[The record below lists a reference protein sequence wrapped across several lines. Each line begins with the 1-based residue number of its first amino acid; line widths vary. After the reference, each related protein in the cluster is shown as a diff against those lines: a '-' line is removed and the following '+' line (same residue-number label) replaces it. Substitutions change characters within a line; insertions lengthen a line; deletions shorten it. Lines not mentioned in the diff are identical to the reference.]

1 MVYIHKLYKWCIHI
15 VYFIGGTC
23 IFQDFYRIL
32 QVIASTN
39 LRKMRKIFL
48 YCLLLISLAGL
59 FSRLAAQNITFKHL
73 STDNGLSQISVNDI
87 YVDENNLIWI
97 GTREGLNCYD
107 GNDITIYRLEKENPY
122 SLFSNHL
129 LRITGDREG
138 HLYLLCMEGVA
149 SFDMDTRRFTTLLS
163 GKVDAMTYH
172 KGLYIACGNEIFH
185 YNKETGNFDSFF
197 RLSSASGSIS
207 SLFFDSS
214 KRLWIGTEHDG
225 LYRWKEGQEALHLVS
240 AQHVSSIFEDSSRNI
255 WVGTWNGGIFLF
267 DSNDTMRN
275 LRASLSGEP
284 SLSSDFVRCFQ
295 EDNKGNIWIGTEAGL
310 DCMDIV
316 TGRLLHYGERVDSYG
331 LTHSSVWCMQKD
343 DQGTIWAGTY
353 FGGVNYFNPEYAIY
367 RFSGKGRSL
376 LRG

>member
-1 MVYIHKLYKWCIHI
+1 MVYTY
-15 VYFIGGTC
+15 C
-23 IFQDFYRIL
+23 IFYWGHLYISRFLSNIAGNSFYE
-32 QVIASTN
+32 SK
-39 LRKMRKIFL
+39 KMRKIFL

-172 KGLYIACGNEIFH
+172 KGLYIACGNEIFITI
-185 YNKETGNFDSFF
+185 KKLVILIVFPSFF
-197 RLSSASGSIS
+197 CQWEYFI
-207 SLFFDSS
+207 FIFDSS

-240 AQHVSSIFEDSSRNI
+240 AQHVSSILKI
-255 WVGTWNGGIFLF
+255 LHVIFGSGPGMEVFSFL
-267 DSNDTMRN
+267 TAMIRCVIYVHLYQVN
-275 LRASLSGEP
+275 LPCLPISYAVFKKTIGE
-284 SLSSDFVRCFQ
+284 
-295 EDNKGNIWIGTEAGL
+295 I
-310 DCMDIV
+310 
-316 TGRLLHYGERVDSYG
+316 YG
-331 LTHSSVWCMQKD
+331 
-343 DQGTIWAGTY
+343 
-353 FGGVNYFNPEYAIY
+353 
-367 RFSGKGRSL
+367 
-376 LRG
+376 